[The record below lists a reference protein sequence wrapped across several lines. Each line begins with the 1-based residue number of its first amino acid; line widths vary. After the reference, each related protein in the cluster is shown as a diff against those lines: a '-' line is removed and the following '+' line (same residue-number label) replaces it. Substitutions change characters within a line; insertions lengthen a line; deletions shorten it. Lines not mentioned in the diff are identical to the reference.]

1 MDTQAVPNMNG
12 LLAMDKKRGRD
23 PSPPADLLM
32 PLPHVCKKM
41 RDETMD
47 YSRHD
52 PFTETVSS
60 FSSTAGCT
68 ADSINNV
75 DRFPPLP
82 YIPRQNAC
90 TPGYNSSGDVS
101 SVPEP
106 LPPFLTCGFCED
118 DTLCVCREI
127 ACPSPMEQSVD
138 SEKFDTN
145 AEEESLITSTSS
157 NVQDLPDATCNSRN
171 ESTSL
176 DKLSPYEPAVPIRRR
191 NKGIPLNSIF
201 PIHEEP
207 PSEAT
212 CSGDPNNCL
221 ACAGDSF
228 GQAFCAAVG
237 SSSSKCDCSEMMS
250 GCCGSSTRCSDCP
263 SIIPSQKSNIPSEQ
277 MKMIPTNDAWQKI
290 KAHPNVRFAD
300 LTLLAEVVARK
311 SICSG
316 PQLVISSSST
326 HNSQT
331 SNRSDGDITD
341 THQAGDS
348 PSPRL
353 VPHEVLLECGR
364 KRMRQVRSDG
374 VQEALRLL
382 DVKFP

>member
-1 MDTQAVPNMNG
+1 MDAQTLPNQMDG

-23 PSPPADLLM
+23 PSPPADPLT
-32 PLPHVCKKM
+32 PLPHVCKRT
-41 RDETMD
+41 RDETMVD

-52 PFTETVSS
+52 PFSETVSS
-60 FSSTAGCT
+60 FSSTEECT
-68 ADSINNV
+68 GDSINTV
-75 DRFPPLP
+75 DHFPPLP
-82 YIPRQNAC
+82 YIPQQNAHI
-90 TPGYNSSGDVS
+90 PGYSNISPGPD
-101 SVPEP
+101 P
-106 LPPFLTCGFCED
+106 LPPFLTCGFCEA
-118 DTLCVCREI
+118 DTLCVCSEI

-138 SEKFDTN
+138 SAKFDTN
-145 AEEESLITSTSS
+145 DKEESLVASASS
-157 NVQDLPDATCNSRN
+157 NDQDFPDATPNSRN
-171 ESTSL
+171 VSTSL
-176 DKLSPYEPAVPIRRR
+176 EKLPPYEPAVPIRRR
-191 NKGIPLNSIF
+191 NKGISPNCIF
-201 PIHEEP
+201 PIQEA

-237 SSSSKCDCSEMMS
+237 NSSSKCDCSEMMS
-250 GCCGSSTRCSDCP
+250 GCCGSSMRCSDCP
-263 SIIPSQKSNIPSEQ
+263 SAIPSGQ
-277 MKMIPTNDAWQKI
+277 MKMVPTNDAWQKI
-290 KAHPNVRFAD
+290 KAHPNVQFAD

-311 SICSG
+311 SVCSG

-326 HNSQT
+326 HNSQI
-331 SNRSDGDITD
+331 SHRPDEDIVTR
-341 THQAGDS
+341 QGDS
-348 PSPRL
+348 PPPRL

>member
-1 MDTQAVPNMNG
+1 MAVPNQMDG
-12 LLAMDKKRGRD
+12 LLATDKKRGRD
-23 PSPPADLLM
+23 PSPPADPLT
-32 PLPHVCKKM
+32 PLPHVCKRT
-41 RDETMD
+41 RDETMVD

-52 PFTETVSS
+52 PFSETVSS

-68 ADSINNV
+68 DDSINTV

-90 TPGYNSSGDVS
+90 TPGYSNISSEPD
-101 SVPEP
+101 P
-106 LPPFLTCGFCED
+106 LPPFLTCGFCD
-118 DTLCVCREI
+118 ADTLCVCSEI
-127 ACPSPMEQSVD
+127 TCPSPMEQSVD
-138 SEKFDTN
+138 SAKFNTN
-145 AEEESLITSTSS
+145 DEEESLVTSASS
-157 NVQDLPDATCNSRN
+157 NVQDFPDATPNSRN

-176 DKLSPYEPAVPIRRR
+176 DKLPPYEPAVPIRRR
-191 NKGIPLNSIF
+191 NKGIPPNSIF
-201 PIHEEP
+201 PIHEA

-237 SSSSKCDCSEMMS
+237 NSSSKCDCSEMMS

-263 SIIPSQKSNIPSEQ
+263 STIPSLKSSIPSEQ

-290 KAHPNVRFAD
+290 KAHPNVQFAD

-311 SICSG
+311 SVCSG

-331 SNRSDGDITD
+331 NHQPDGVTR
-341 THQAGDS
+341 QAGDS
-348 PSPRL
+348 PPPRL

-374 VQEALRLL
+374 VQEVLRLL